1 MKIRVGSRGSKL
13 AIAQAQILLESVK
26 EKHKEFEYEIKIIKT
41 TGDKIQDVSLDKIG
55 DKGVFVK
62 EIEESLIE
70 GTIDLAVHSMKDM
83 PSAIPEELMFSAI
96 PKREDPRDA
105 IILNYGRKSL
115 DELPMGAVIA
125 TGSKRREYQLLRYRP
140 DIKIV
145 PIRGNIDTRIKKMY
159 EQNLDGLVIAA
170 AGLNRLKIKSDIK
183 QNIVLLDEELMLPAP
198 AQGALGLEIRKKD
211 KELDDILR
219 LVEDYESAVQI
230 RAERG
235 FLKEIGG
242 SCHLPIGALCK
253 VEGENILLVGLL
265 GNADGKILVKRKIEG
280 KAEDAEILGIKLA
293 RIIKGEMSK

>member
-13 AIAQAQILLESVK
+13 AIAQAQIFLESVK

-105 IILNYGRKSL
+105 LILNYGRKGL

-145 PIRGNIDTRIKKMY
+145 PIRGNIDTRIRKMY

-183 QNIVLLDEELMLPAP
+183 QNIILLDEELMLPAP
-198 AQGALGLEIRKKD
+198 AQGALGLEIRKND
-211 KELDDILR
+211 KELDDVLR

-230 RAERG
+230 RAERE
-235 FLKEIGG
+235 FLKEIDGG
-242 SCHLPIGALCK
+242 CHLPIGALCK

-265 GNADGKILVKRKIEG
+265 GNEDGKILVKRKIEG
-280 KAEDAEILGIKLA
+280 KAEDAEMLGIKLA
-293 RIIKGEMSK
+293 RIIKGEMPK

>member
-1 MKIRVGSRGSKL
+1 
-13 AIAQAQILLESVK
+13 
-26 EKHKEFEYEIKIIKT
+26 
-41 TGDKIQDVSLDKIG
+41 
-55 DKGVFVK
+55 
-62 EIEESLIE
+62 
-70 GTIDLAVHSMKDM
+70 MKDM